1 MLPQEGSSNPPSPLT
16 DLHSRFRAPLH
27 AFFLRRLNDPAAAED
42 LTQDAF
48 VKLLAAAERDKVD
61 DPGALL
67 FTIAGGLL
75 NDRYRM
81 SRRRRDALL
90 ANVDTGPVS
99 PVTLEFVETG
109 DPERLVLARERIAA
123 VTRAL
128 DELGERTRTIYVL
141 FRLENMKQR
150 DIAALFGVSKSTVEK
165 EIVKA
170 GLHLNKRLRALT
182 R

>member
-1 MLPQEGSSNPPSPLT
+1 MLPQEVLSTPSSSMA

-27 AFFLRRLNDPAAAED
+27 AFFLRRLNDPVAAED

-48 VKLLAAAERDKVD
+48 VKLLIAADRDKVN

-67 FTIAGGLL
+67 FKIARDLL

-81 SRRRRDALL
+81 SRRRRCASLIDI
-90 ANVDTGPVS
+90 DTGPIS

-109 DPERLVLARERIAA
+109 DPERLVLARERIAV

-128 DELGERTRTIYVL
+128 DELDERTRTIYVL

-150 DIAALFGVSKSTVEK
+150 DIAAVFGVSKSTVEK

-170 GLHLNKRLRALT
+170 GLHLTKRLRVLA

>member
-1 MLPQEGSSNPPSPLT
+1 MLPQEGSPNPPSPMA

-27 AFFLRRLNDPAAAED
+27 AFFLRRLNDPAMAED
-42 LTQDAF
+42 MTHDTF
-48 VKLLAAAERDKVD
+48 VKLLAAAEREQLE

-67 FTIAGGLL
+67 FKIAGNLL

-81 SRRRRDALL
+81 NARRRGASLIDI
-90 ANVDTGPVS
+90 DTSAVS

-109 DPERLVLARERIAA
+109 DPERLVLARERITA

-128 DELGERTRTIYVL
+128 EELGERTRTIYVL

-150 DIAALFGVSKSTVEK
+150 EIAALYGLSKSTVEK
-165 EIVKA
+165 EIMKA
-170 GLHLNKRLRALT
+170 GLHLTKRLGALT